1 MSLSP
6 NLAVMVK
13 AVEKAAR
20 SLVRD
25 FGEVEKLQVSIKG
38 PGDFVSRADRRS
50 EEILVESLQKDRP
63 EWGFLN
69 EEGGVIA
76 GKDKAY
82 RWIIDPLDG
91 TSNFLHG
98 IPHWCITMALEKTT
112 DGGPAEIV
120 AGITYDPVRQEL
132 FRAEKGGGAFMNNSR
147 LRVSGRK
154 ELDRAIVALGTMM
167 REKDDIARFQNIWAL
182 IFQNCAGVRQYA
194 CAGLNLAYVAAGRF
208 DINYNL
214 GGVKPWDIAAGILLV
229 REAGGTI
236 TDLKLAQDMF
246 GRGEVFAGNPILHP
260 KFQALLKDV

>member
-6 NLAVMVK
+6 NLTVMIK

-25 FGEVEKLQVSIKG
+25 FGEVEKLQVSVKG

-76 GKDKAY
+76 GTDSRY

-98 IPHWCITMALEKTT
+98 IPHWCLTMALEK
-112 DGGPAEIV
+112 DGEII
-120 AGITYDPVRQEL
+120 AGLTYDPVRQEM

-154 ELDRAIVALGTMM
+154 DLDRAVVALGSTL
-167 REKDDIARFQNIWAL
+167 RTEQDVLNFQNTWAK
-182 IFQNCAGVRQYA
+182 IFRSCAGVRQFA
-194 CAGLNLAYVAAGRF
+194 VAGLNLAYVAAGRF
-208 DINYNL
+208 DINYML

-229 REAGGTI
+229 REAGGTV
-236 TDLKLAQDMF
+236 TDLKLGGAMF
-246 GRGEVFAGNPILHP
+246 DRFEVFAANPLLHG
-260 KFQALLKDV
+260 KFQAMLQQS